1 MTEEKEEE
9 KTQKDENY
17 EKAALYVAFLLG
29 MYYKS
34 FDELKSHPADLQEV
48 NVKIHENPSLLE
60 KIQSD
65 EKVKDKDIQREAIE
79 AAEMSGKYMKIRTAS
94 DQSVCPRCAE
104 WQGKIISVDGSDKR
118 YPSMD
123 DFIKSGGYHIN
134 CRCSAQEVSVDEIP
148 LKNKANP
155 RYSSRKQARPDLY
168 NHTPLK
174 SLVFN

>member
-34 FDELKSHPADLQEV
+34 FEELKAHPTDLQEV
-48 NVKIHENPSLLE
+48 NIKIHENPSLLE

-79 AAEMSGKYMKIRTAS
+79 ATEMSGKYMKIRTAS
-94 DQSVCPRCAE
+94 D
-104 WQGKIISVDGSDKR
+104 
-118 YPSMD
+118 
-123 DFIKSGGYHIN
+123 
-134 CRCSAQEVSVDEIP
+134 
-148 LKNKANP
+148 
-155 RYSSRKQARPDLY
+155 
-168 NHTPLK
+168 
-174 SLVFN
+174 

>member
-34 FDELKSHPADLQEV
+34 FDELKAHPADLQEV
-48 NVKIHENPSLLE
+48 NIKIHENPSLLE

-79 AAEMSGKYMKIRTAS
+79 ATEMSGKYMKIRTAS
-94 DQSVCPRCAE
+94 D
-104 WQGKIISVDGSDKR
+104 
-118 YPSMD
+118 
-123 DFIKSGGYHIN
+123 
-134 CRCSAQEVSVDEIP
+134 
-148 LKNKANP
+148 
-155 RYSSRKQARPDLY
+155 
-168 NHTPLK
+168 
-174 SLVFN
+174 